1 MFFYG
6 CAGNLMRS
14 KYPSIRHIRLRTFA
28 SVRQRS
34 PSSSPTVRSP
44 AIKTSLEMSQA
55 AVQPT
60 PQGVNSTTFKA
71 PSLNH
76 GLSLAG
82 LYKYHAKNSPNHAA
96 WAYAEPDTR
105 VLRDITYAEAWD
117 KIERVATTVSRNMT
131 SLPAQ
136 QSQEFGKKRPVI
148 GVLALS
154 DTLSYMYLIIAI
166 ISLGYT
172 AFPLSPRNSAAVTA
186 HLLESTGVVQLYAS
200 KDAGMQTLAREA
212 IEILA
217 KKGISV
223 ETIPMITPED
233 HESAISALPA
243 ADVPVH
249 IEDDDVTIILHSSG
263 QIFMAERSLSSMP
276 YIVVRTTA
284 FPKPIPITKLGL
296 INLTKIPFP
305 TPANFLDAWVACKC
319 NIVFCVPVFIE
330 AWARDPANLPKLQAL
345 DCIPTFPRQVYCGAS
360 VNKGIGDMLASSGVT
375 LHPFWG
381 RKVSYVMA
389 TTPRPATMLIPR
401 DPPPAHEWDYFKI
414 SNHLTLHMEPQDGLE
429 NIYEP
434 IHIPTDICFP
444 QVTNAERDGK
454 PVFAVGD
461 LLERHPTD
469 PKRWKVF
476 GRKDDQIMLST
487 GENGMLVHDP
497 RIASALMFGRSR
509 IEPGVL
515 IEPANGIHIN
525 PEDKQQLEE
534 YIDSIW
540 YVRVHTSPEQR
551 ANGVDD
557 RPTVEK
563 VNTRF
568 PAYANIK
575 RNMIVVTSPKKP
587 LEYTPKGTPRRG
599 VCLKL
604 YGDEI
609 EDLYTRVTDA
619 FPENREFP
627 DRM

>member
-1 MFFYG
+1 
-6 CAGNLMRS
+6 
-14 KYPSIRHIRLRTFA
+14 
-28 SVRQRS
+28 
-34 PSSSPTVRSP
+34 
-44 AIKTSLEMSQA
+44 MSQA

-71 PSLNH
+71 PSLDH

-82 LYKYHAKNSPNHAA
+82 LYEYHAKNSPNHAA

-117 KIERVATTVSRNMT
+117 KIKRVATTVSRNMA

-186 HLLESTGVVQLYAS
+186 HLLESMGVVQLYAS

-233 HESAISALPA
+233 HESATSALPA

-249 IEDDDVTIILHSSG
+249 IDDDDVTIILHSSG
-263 QIFMAERSLSSMP
+263 
-276 YIVVRTTA
+276 TTA

-296 INLTKIPFP
+296 INLTKIPCYGEVDLAGKRVAAHTNPSFHSMGLATMIWPPTSGAIFSIYPPVAPPIVP

-345 DCIPTFPRQVYCGAS
+345 DCIVYCGAS

-381 RKVSYVMA
+381 STEVG
-389 TTPRPATMLIPR
+389 PATMLIPR

-487 GENGMLVHDP
+487 GENVNPLPIEGMLVHDP

-540 YVRVHTSPEQR
+540 
-551 ANGVDD
+551 
-557 RPTVEK
+557 PTVEK
-563 VNTRF
+563 VNARF

-619 FPENREFP
+619 SPENREFP